1 MDRYLLSSP
10 AGFNQG
16 IAALAKALAASEVAN
31 DLIEGAVRGT
41 VRPEET
47 QKIGLLVSRFAAQKV
62 EFAAATVANML
73 RCVTFISRG
82 ASQHCEAGSVKSLG
96 KALVSATNASE
107 AVAAAV
113 AQAWAKVPVA
123 SATAAEAGN
132 DDEDES
138 EVPGSNNS
146 FSVGKL
152 NGLDW
157 KLGVRMSSSS
167 CDRLAA
173 PFVRLAFRVAD
184 NAGTEETRVVQL
196 SIEQF
201 QKFRSTVLDVSKVLD
216 SA

>member
-62 EFAAATVANML
+62 ELSAASVANML
-73 RCVTFISRG
+73 RCVSFISRG
-82 ASQHCEAGSVKSLG
+82 ASKHCEAGSVKSLG

-113 AQAWAKVPVA
+113 AQAWAKVPA
-123 SATAAEAGN
+123 ANNAKAAEAG
-132 DDEDES
+132 DEDEEES
-138 EVPGSNNS
+138 EAVATNNS

-173 PFVRLAFRVAD
+173 PFVRLV
-184 NAGTEETRVVQL
+184 
-196 SIEQF
+196 
-201 QKFRSTVLDVSKVLD
+201 RSGRA
-216 SA
+216 SARLEK